1 MALLSVELPPA
12 SGSTAAAGSGSCC
25 REGGAG
31 GAGGVG
37 PRLGSAARLQSGQ
50 TPSSDESSHFLM
62 HRAWNSWP
70 HGSVVTVSPAAGSQ
84 RQIAHSTHSTHSAAD
99 GATAATAVASAGA
112 PPPPSLLP
120 RPSVAAPPV
129 SAVASTSGGAED
141 DGDDGDGDD
150 GDGDDGDGTMRDGS
164 ASIAALRA
172 CVRVSSVELTPECT
186 PRDCRPMKVVG
197 VGSVVHCRVSV

>member
-12 SGSTAAAGSGSCC
+12 SGSTAAAGSGFCC

-31 GAGGVG
+31 GAGDVG
-37 PRLGSAARLQSGQ
+37 PSPGSAARLQSGH

-70 HGSVVTVSPAAGSQ
+70 HGSVVTVSPAAGSH
-84 RQIAHSTHSTHSAAD
+84 RQMAHSTHSA
-99 GATAATAVASAGA
+99 GATAATAVESAGA
-112 PPPPSLLP
+112 PPPSLLP

-141 DGDDGDGDD
+141 AGDD
-150 GDGDDGDGTMRDGS
+150 GDGDDGDGTMRHGS
-164 ASIAALRA
+164 ASMAALRA
-172 CVRVSSVELTPECT
+172 CVRASSVELSPECT
-186 PRDCRPMKVVG
+186 PRDCRPMEVLG